1 MAIYRYIYIYI
12 YIYVYPLLIDSF
24 HLLSLY
30 VYWFVWLYYHVCLF
44 QCVSSLAC
52 FLVCFLPKLGC
63 INVLRVYLRIVHSL
77 NINVISIHF
86 TQFGMLTMITQRQIH
101 GWQGEDVDKRQI
113 PKYSTMF
120 KGYELSARKTENKPL
135 SALMSFRGSFNLYF
149 NYYYNYDYYF
159 DYYLIIFSLGGFS
172 ETGCH
177 VVTSKSN
184 SEETVCSCNHLTN
197 FAVLLDY
204 NGIPGVMNWFS
215 PYL

>member
-1 MAIYRYIYIYI
+1 MFIDLFGCIIVFVCFSVFPA
-12 YIYVYPLLIDSF
+12 LLVF
-24 HLLSLY
+24 
-30 VYWFVWLYYHVCLF
+30 LF
-44 QCVSSLAC
+44 A
-52 FLVCFLPKLGC
+52 FLPKLGC

-113 PKYSTMF
+113 RKYSTMF

-149 NYYYNYDYYF
+149 NYYYDYDYYF
-159 DYYLIIFSLGGFS
+159 DYYFIIFSLGGFS

-204 NGIPGVMNWFS
+204 NGIPGVMN
-215 PYL
+215 